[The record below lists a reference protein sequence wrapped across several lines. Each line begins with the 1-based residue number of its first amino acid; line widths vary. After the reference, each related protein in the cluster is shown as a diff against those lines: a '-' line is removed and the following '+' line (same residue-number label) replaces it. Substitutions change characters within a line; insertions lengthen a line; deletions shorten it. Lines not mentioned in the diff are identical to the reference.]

1 MGQIGSLAHNF
12 HQGARSEY
20 LAQYVLSAF
29 GTAIPV
35 PRPED
40 TGIDLYCAIG
50 REMGKRLLIEHYY
63 IVQIKSD
70 KKDIIYTPEDSTKW
84 ILSQKYPF
92 IICIVDKKKGLIEL
106 YQTIQL
112 ARLFPEENI
121 RKLIIRFSNVKDGEF
136 VKQKE
141 DEVTLLTDKPIL
153 KIKTH
158 DVEKRDLLLKYK
170 QILKSWIELDQEN
183 INRKNAGINAV
194 IFPSKII
201 TNSQIVQERKLE
213 GNFFKHIIHRDVAHN
228 YYDTLFFL
236 LSYEINN
243 AVSRND
249 KIRFEALSDLVANLI
264 RFLDLSDSYGLRM
277 LQIAINKGSEKL
289 KSDRRLDLIKEG
301 KRITTNGVKIVD

>member
-20 LAQYVLSAF
+20 LAQYVLSVF

-50 REMGKRLLIEHYY
+50 REIGKRLLIEHYY

-121 RKLIIRFSNVKDGEF
+121 RKLIKLAQIWLNKNKVPFNSKWQIDVIG
-136 VKQKE
+136 
-141 DEVTLLTDKPIL
+141 I
-153 KIKTH
+153 KINPATGKAKVRH
-158 DVEKRDLLLKYK
+158 F
-170 QILKSWIELDQEN
+170 
-183 INRKNAGINAV
+183 KNA
-194 IFPSKII
+194 
-201 TNSQIVQERKLE
+201 
-213 GNFFKHIIHRDVAHN
+213 
-228 YYDTLFFL
+228 
-236 LSYEINN
+236 
-243 AVSRND
+243 
-249 KIRFEALSDLVANLI
+249 
-264 RFLDLSDSYGLRM
+264 
-277 LQIAINKGSEKL
+277 
-289 KSDRRLDLIKEG
+289 IK
-301 KRITTNGVKIVD
+301 NVF